1 VTSALGAIS
10 EGNSRLLTRSSC
22 VVGTLVALSL
32 EACVGSASAP
42 DGAAPEVEAQIRRAI
57 AQLDTLNNSHDDP
70 AIRALYDPEAGS
82 VYFYDGLPF
91 QFKGAEGLA
100 RFGEQ
105 LFDQTTNYHQRTE
118 VEAITAS
125 HNLAVAVCV
134 IRSSWSDAQ
143 GKHSEIARDT
153 LVFRNVSGRWRIWH
167 EHASVPFDY
176 ETGRAVT
183 DAQP

>member
-1 VTSALGAIS
+1 VS
-10 EGNSRLLTRSSC
+10 TRSIGG
-22 VVGTLVALSL
+22 VGVLVALSL
-32 EACVGSASAP
+32 EACVGSAISP
-42 DGAAPEVEAQIRRAI
+42 EGAATEAEAQIRRAI
-57 AQLDTLNNSHDDP
+57 AQLDALNNSHDDA
-70 AIRALYDPEAGS
+70 AIRALYDPESES

-105 LFDQTTNYHQRTE
+105 LFGQTTNYHQRTE

-125 HNLAVAVCV
+125 HDLAVAVCV

-143 GKHSEIARDT
+143 GEHSEIARDT
-153 LVFRNVSGRWRIWH
+153 LVFRNASSGWRIWH

-183 DAQP
+183 NAQP